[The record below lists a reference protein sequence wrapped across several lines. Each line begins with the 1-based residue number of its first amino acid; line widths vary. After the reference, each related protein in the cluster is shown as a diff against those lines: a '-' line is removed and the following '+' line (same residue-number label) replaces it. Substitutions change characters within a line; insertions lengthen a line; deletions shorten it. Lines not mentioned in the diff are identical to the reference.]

1 MKHFAEFDETDKICN
16 IKVMGKLHRPDDSI
30 AIQKLVRDYYHEKGY
45 SRFLIDL
52 RKAHIVRNTT
62 DTFSIGNVPIDKD
75 RKLKKI
81 PHKVALVYANTSVD
95 EIFLENV
102 AVNKG
107 YNLKIFTKIDKAIEW
122 FKKNDK
128 K

>member
-1 MKHFAEFDETDKICN
+1 MKYFIKFDETDKICN

-30 AIQKLVRDYYHEKGY
+30 AIQKLVRDYYHEKGC

-52 RKAHIVRNTT
+52 RKAHIIKNTT
-62 DTFSIGNVPIDKD
+62 DTFSIGTVPIDKD
-75 RKLKKI
+75 RKLKRI

-102 AVNKG
+102 ATKRG
-107 YNLKIFTKIDKAIEW
+107 YNIKIFTKIDKAMEW
-122 FKKNDK
+122 IRKD
-128 K
+128 